1 MVWRAVNRG
10 ALAVP
15 SLGAVGPHLR
25 GARFCYDGLVS
36 AEPSPSDSLSAM
48 LRPEDVGSI
57 DAIVRAVYEAVSFTA
72 GEGPDGPRLAALC
85 GPHARL
91 SKVHA
96 DGVDDMSVAEF
107 VARVQERITATGLQS
122 FVERE
127 LFRRTEV
134 FSGIAHVFTTYESR
148 TGAGDGGELLYRGI
162 NSIQLRHDGRRWWIL
177 TILWTDEREDS
188 PIPAAYLP
196 RNGSS

>member
-1 MVWRAVNRG
+1 MFAET
-10 ALAVP
+10 
-15 SLGAVGPHLR
+15 LGPADSQTAM
-25 GARFCYDGLVS
+25 ARQD
-36 AEPSPSDSLSAM
+36 
-48 LRPEDVGSI
+48 DVGSI
-57 DAIVRAVYEAVSFTA
+57 DAVVRAVYEAVSFT
-72 GEGPDGPRLAALC
+72 ECRGPDGPRLASLC

-96 DGVDDMSVAEF
+96 AGVDDMSVTEF
-107 VARVQERITATGLQS
+107 VARVTRRIAETGLCS
-122 FVERE
+122 FIERE
-127 LFRRTEV
+127 LHRRTEV

-148 TGAGDGGELLYRGI
+148 TGDGDGGELLYRGI

-196 RNGSS
+196 RSAG

>member
-1 MVWRAVNRG
+1 MLDASDDPTANPIAV
-10 ALAVP
+10 
-15 SLGAVGPHLR
+15 
-25 GARFCYDGLVS
+25 
-36 AEPSPSDSLSAM
+36 
-48 LRPEDVGSI
+48 RPEDVASI
-57 DAIVRAVYEAVSFTA
+57 DAIVRAVYEAVSFTEGA
-72 GEGPDGPRLAALC
+72 GPDGPRLCSLC

-96 DGVDDMSVAEF
+96 DGIDDMSVAEF
-107 VARVQERITATGLQS
+107 VARVRRRIAETELHS

-148 TGAGDGGELLYRGI
+148 TGAGDAGELLYRGI

-196 RNGSS
+196 RNSA

>member
-1 MVWRAVNRG
+1 M
-10 ALAVP
+10 LP
-15 SLGAVGPHLR
+15 P
-25 GARFCYDGLVS
+25 D
-36 AEPSPSDSLSAM
+36 PTSPSESAPAAA
-48 LRPEDVGSI
+48 RPDDVGSI
-57 DAIVRAVYEAVSFTA
+57 DAIVRAVYEAVSFSA
-72 GEGPDGPRLAALC
+72 CEGPDGPRLASLC

-96 DGVDDMSVAEF
+96 EGVDDMSVPEF
-107 VARVQERITATGLQS
+107 VARVRRRISETGLCS

-148 TGAGDGGELLYRGI
+148 TGVGEGDELLYRGI
-162 NSIQLRHDGRRWWIL
+162 NSIQLHHDGRRWWIS

-196 RNGSS
+196 RNGAGA

>member
-1 MVWRAVNRG
+1 
-10 ALAVP
+10 
-15 SLGAVGPHLR
+15 
-25 GARFCYDGLVS
+25 
-36 AEPSPSDSLSAM
+36 M
-48 LRPEDVGSI
+48 LRPEDVASI
-57 DAIVRAVYEAVSFTA
+57 DAIVRAVYEAVSFTG
-72 GEGPDGPRLAALC
+72 GEGPDGPRLTALC
-85 GPHARL
+85 APHARL
-91 SKVHA
+91 SKV
-96 DGVDDMSVAEF
+96 DPGGIDDMSVREF
-107 VARVQERITATGLQS
+107 VARVQQRIAESGLRS

-148 TGAGDGGELLYRGI
+148 SGDGDGGELLYRGI

-196 RNGSS
+196 RNGAA

>member
-1 MVWRAVNRG
+1 MTEATRPEVIVA
-10 ALAVP
+10 
-15 SLGAVGPHLR
+15 
-25 GARFCYDGLVS
+25 
-36 AEPSPSDSLSAM
+36 
-48 LRPEDVGSI
+48 RPEDVGSI
-57 DAIVRAVYEAVSFTA
+57 DAVVRAVYEAVSFA
-72 GEGPDGPRLAALC
+72 DGAGPDGVRLGSLC
-85 GPHARL
+85 SAHARL
-91 SKVHA
+91 SRVHA
-96 DGVDDMSVAEF
+96 EGVDDMSVAEF
-107 VARVQERITATGLQS
+107 VARVGRRIRETGLNS

-148 TGAGDGGELLYRGI
+148 TGVNGAGELLYRGI

-196 RNGSS
+196 RNAS

>member
-1 MVWRAVNRG
+1 MTPA
-10 ALAVP
+10 AI
-15 SLGAVGPHLR
+15 
-25 GARFCYDGLVS
+25 
-36 AEPSPSDSLSAM
+36 EPV

-57 DAIVRAVYEAVSFTA
+57 DAVVRAVYEAVSFTA
-72 GEGPDGPRLAALC
+72 GEGPDGPRLASLC

-107 VARVQERITATGLQS
+107 VARVRGRIAETALHS

-148 TGAGDGGELLYRGI
+148 TGNDDGGELLYRGI

-196 RNGSS
+196 RNSS

>member
-1 MVWRAVNRG
+1 MVAAVAGETNSDP
-10 ALAVP
+10 VP
-15 SLGAVGPHLR
+15 
-25 GARFCYDGLVS
+25 ARY
-36 AEPSPSDSLSAM
+36 
-48 LRPEDVGSI
+48 EDVGSI
-57 DAIVRAVYEAVSFTA
+57 DAIVRAVYEAVSFTEGA
-72 GEGPDGPRLAALC
+72 GPDGARLAGLC

-96 DGVDDMSVAEF
+96 EGVDDMSVAEF
-107 VARVQERITATGLQS
+107 VARVGQRIRDTGLHS

-134 FSGIAHVFTTYESR
+134 FSGIVHVFTTYESR
-148 TGAGDGGELLYRGI
+148 TDVDGAGELLYRGI

-196 RNGSS
+196 RNVS